1 MISRTKQ
8 DDVAYSL
15 NNFPVTAI
23 LGPRQCGKSTL
34 AKHLISDFTDT
45 SKAVY
50 LDLER
55 PSDLQKLDD
64 AEWFLSHQKGKL
76 ICLDE
81 IQRVPELFP
90 VLRSI
95 ADENGTNGQF
105 LILGSASLDL
115 IRQSSET
122 LAGRIN
128 YQKLTPFLWAEIFS
142 EASLETYMVKGGF
155 PRSLLADDKLSM
167 QWRESFVTTFL
178 ERDLLQFSG
187 FNSVAMR
194 RLWQMLAHSNGQ
206 TANYSAIGSSLGV
219 SHTSVKKYIDLLEGT
234 FMVRQV
240 KPYEG
245 NTKKRL
251 VKSPKVYITDTGLT
265 TALLKL
271 GTFEEAAGHQVFG
284 SLWESV
290 VIENIAGHYPGLD
303 ISFYRSNHGN
313 EIDLVIR
320 NSSGSGISSKRIA
333 VECKSTLSPKLSR
346 GNYSAIEDIQ
356 PLRTFVVIPAET
368 GYPLKDG
375 IDAVSLSELIDKL
388 PKALQ

>member
-45 SKAVY
+45 SEAVY

-55 PSDLQKLDD
+55 PSDLQKLED

-76 ICLDE
+76 VCLDE

-128 YQKLTPFLWAEIFS
+128 YLKLTPFLWAEIRS
-142 EASLETYMVKGGF
+142 EANLETYMVKGGF

-245 NTKKRL
+245 NTKKGWLNR
-251 VKSPKVYITDTGLT
+251 
-265 TALLKL
+265 
-271 GTFEEAAGHQVFG
+271 Q
-284 SLWESV
+284 
-290 VIENIAGHYPGLD
+290 
-303 ISFYRSNHGN
+303 R
-313 EIDLVIR
+313 
-320 NSSGSGISSKRIA
+320 
-333 VECKSTLSPKLSR
+333 CTL
-346 GNYSAIEDIQ
+346 Q
-356 PLRTFVVIPAET
+356 IP
-368 GYPLKDG
+368 D
-375 IDAVSLSELIDKL
+375 
-388 PKALQ
+388 